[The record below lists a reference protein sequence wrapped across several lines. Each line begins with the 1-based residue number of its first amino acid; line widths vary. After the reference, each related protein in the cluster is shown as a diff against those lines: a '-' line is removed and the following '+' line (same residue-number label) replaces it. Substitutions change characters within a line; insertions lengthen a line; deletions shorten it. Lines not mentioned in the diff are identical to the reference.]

1 MLAAKALC
9 HVPSHMFLNFLLQSC
24 VVPCYA
30 VPGRAMLCFHC
41 ADCCDLD
48 TSPLLL
54 LSGVAQLAEVLHGM
68 PHLTA
73 LAIEGALL
81 DADEDWLRDMVGLM
95 RHGR

>member
-1 MLAAKALC
+1 MCRAVLRRAA
-9 HVPSHMFLNFLLQSC
+9 S
-24 VVPCYA
+24 
-30 VPGRAMLCFHC
+30 RAGCSVLT
-41 ADCCDLD
+41 AIDLD
-48 TSPLLL
+48 TSALLL